1 MTELRR
7 GNQFFEYGEYNDNMY
22 GTSVDSVRSVIEQ
35 HKMCVLDIQPAVSTH
50 TLKSHMLQQVCQ
62 QAVNMLMKRNFVQY
76 FVDCIGRISLNSN
89 ITSQV
94 ELLSLSKYS
103 TLLDMRITQPPTSY
117 CMTECLLDCLLV
129 AYINEE

>member
-1 MTELRR
+1 MQQTLCLSQLVWSFVCPLVDTSREPKEGEEDGKGYYFVPREKMTELRR

-50 TLKSHMLQQVCQ
+50 RLKSHMLKQVCQ

-89 ITSQV
+89 ITS
-94 ELLSLSKYS
+94 
-103 TLLDMRITQPPTSY
+103 
-117 CMTECLLDCLLV
+117 
-129 AYINEE
+129 